1 MGLRCSLLGHDFGE
15 PEIERERE
23 ERGNEVIETVR
34 EVKTCEHC
42 GSESVVSENTEVR
55 SIKPNPMEASE
66 ESDEADEAGSDEGSG
81 LQSAV
86 QRVDDSGASGV
97 ADELDDVSAAEDDG
111 VILEDDD
118 TDDADVDRDPGQW
131 PDADDTRQEE
141 RDAMVASDAADANAS
156 APGLGEDDTVGDA
169 DAAVE
174 ADAGATPD
182 ANPGGDDEGAVDADD
197 DGDAEFIDADAE
209 SGAMEDREP
218 WPETQGDDEGFDAQS
233 STEGGVDLS
242 DDVEPDESYE
252 SEDGDVQYVEAGFE
266 SAGSLDPEGSGGT
279 GGGDALVCPQCG
291 HETEANGSSLRAGD
305 ICPECRK
312 GYLAEE

>member
-23 ERGNEVIETVR
+23 ERGNEVVETVR

-55 SIKPNPMEASE
+55 SIKPNPMETESDDADEDHSDDE
-66 ESDEADEAGSDEGSG
+66 ESD

-86 QRVDDSGASGV
+86 QRVDDSGTSGV

-111 VILEDDD
+111 VILEDDAD
-118 TDDADVDRDPGQW
+118 EDVDVDREPGQW
-131 PDADDTRQEE
+131 PDADDTRQDE
-141 RDAMVASDAADANAS
+141 RDAMVASDAAGANAS
-156 APGLGEDDTVGDA
+156 APGLGEGDTVDDA

-174 ADAGATPD
+174 ANAGTTPD
-182 ANPGGDDEGAVDADD
+182 ATPAEDDESVVDADD

-209 SGAMEDREP
+209 SGAADDHEP
-218 WPETQGDDEGFDAQS
+218 WPETEGDDEGFDAQS